1 MNDSSKRVKWK
12 LNPSALRRYG
22 GLCASCIGLT
32 ANLVIAAVEPNV
44 SIFSGHVIGMA
55 SAVGLLLPLSLLSF
69 TALRGATRDFSHAM
83 LNAATVVAISIGF
96 ACIYYNKQINKK
108 PHFTTYHSWV
118 GLAAFLAMA
127 AASMGGALY
136 YYGRG
141 FLPRSVSVVV
151 KKVHRTAGWP
161 VFFVG
166 LAAMELAMYSGWTV
180 KHPLLSAWWCWYM
193 VVCLVPL
200 LGAMLYVVVAKAPP
214 VYIFV
219 RDEEGKKAE

>member
-108 PHFTTYHSWV
+108 PHFTTYHS
-118 GLAAFLAMA
+118 
-127 AASMGGALY
+127 
-136 YYGRG
+136 G